1 MLCSMY
7 KSFLFS
13 LLAAGITLGAESF
26 ESLPF
31 GEMTSGTTE
40 YGQLSAE
47 AGHAEIFKRA
57 RTGSKSLRIKGGTGR
72 SVSLKLASPTE
83 KEVRST
89 FWLERWTRKDPFAV
103 KVLAVTATG
112 EQQLK
117 ELAGLGVGGFNHK
130 IELVLPKG
138 TTAIRLVA
146 DTPEN
151 AGVMIDDFMM
161 MIGKMKLGEVKAHNP
176 GVWPVMKRARYN
188 PVVKISVQTEGAEEP
203 VKVDGLELT
212 VDNPDQVA
220 KVTLRSGNA
229 NGTDFKNSV
238 EYGSARPGKNGKVVI
253 KSAQGLDGGE
263 NTLWVDVEPSEDS
276 IIGSTFSLSGQKMS
290 IGGKEIEPELEPV
303 TQRIGIM
310 LAFPGDKVG
319 QKEGEARD
327 CAAFRIPG
335 LIRTKAG
342 SLIGVFDARYDNEV
356 DLCRDIDV
364 AAVRS
369 TDGGQT
375 WTLPAV
381 NMDSG
386 PGMANGCGDPCILQ
400 DKKGRVWMQALACHF
415 APGARAINASGTGTD
430 PSRTGQWEMVYSDD
444 DGKTWSPVMNVTEQ
458 VKKDEWTLILAGPG
472 NGICTKQ
479 GYIVFPAQ
487 IWQNGANPVCR
498 SCICYSKDGGK
509 TWKMSEGVPAKTS
522 ECQVVELSDGSL
534 MLNCRNENYG
544 GKRYVFVTN
553 DMGETWTE
561 HETNTKTLND
571 PTCQA
576 SLIAAET
583 EKYGRLLLFSNPWI
597 HGRSNMSVRASRDDG
612 KTWSEGLLY
621 DSRGCMGYS
630 CLAMTDPD
638 HVGVIYETCHTNGD
652 TNYRGIGFLRL
663 PLKTIVT
670 GEAAEV
676 KAAKVNK
683 ADKKAEKKTGKG
695 TKKDKSAGKGK
706 KKSAR

>member
-1 MLCSMY
+1 MLQVMC
-7 KSFLFS
+7 KSFLFY
-13 LLAAGITLGAESF
+13 LIAAGVALGAESF
-26 ESLPF
+26 ENLPF
-31 GEMTSGTTE
+31 GDITTGATE

-47 AGHAEIFKRA
+47 AGHAEIYRKA
-57 RTGSKSLRIKGGTGR
+57 RTGSKSLRIKGGAAR
-72 SVSLKLASPTE
+72 SVTMKLDSPLE

-89 FWLERWTRKDPFAV
+89 FWLERWTKKDPFGM
-103 KVLAVTATG
+103 KVLAVTASG
-112 EQQLK
+112 EQQIK
-117 ELAGLGVGGFNHK
+117 EIKGLGAGGFHHK
-130 IELVLPKG
+130 IEIVLPKG
-138 TTAIRLVA
+138 TKAIRLVA
-146 DTPEN
+146 DTPDA
-151 AGVMIDDFMM
+151 AGVLIDDFMLM
-161 MIGKMKLGEVKAHNP
+161 MGKMKLGEVKVHNP
-176 GVWPVMKRARYN
+176 GVWPVMKRAKFN
-188 PVVKISVQTEGAEEP
+188 PVVRISVQTEGAEDP
-203 VKVDGLELT
+203 VSVNELEVT
-212 VDNPDQVA
+212 VDDPEQVA
-220 KVTLRSGNA
+220 KVTLRSGSA
-229 NGTDFKNSV
+229 NGMDFKNSI
-238 EYGSARPGKNGKVVI
+238 EYGSAKPGKDGKVLI
-253 KSAQGLDGGE
+253 KSAQGLDGGD
-263 NTLWVDVEPSEDS
+263 NTLWLDVEPSAES
-276 IIGSTFSLSGQKMS
+276 IIGSTFSISDLKLN
-290 IGGKEIEPELEPV
+290 IGGKKMKPEMEPV

-319 QKEGEARD
+319 QKEGAARD

-335 LIRTKAG
+335 LIRTNKG

-375 WTLPAV
+375 WTMPSV

-386 PGMANGCGDPCILQ
+386 SGMANGCGDPCILQ
-400 DKKGRVWMQALACHF
+400 DKKGRIWMQALACHF

-444 DGKTWSPVMNVTEQ
+444 DGKTWSPIMNVTEQ

-472 NGICTKQ
+472 NGICTKK

-576 SLIAAET
+576 SLVAVET

-630 CLAMTDPD
+630 CLALTDPD

-652 TNYRGIGFLRL
+652 TGYRGIGFLRL

-670 GEAAEV
+670 GEAAKV
-676 KAAKVNK
+676 KAATV
-683 ADKKAEKKTGKG
+683 KTGK
-695 TKKDKSAGKGK
+695 KSGKSRRKEK
-706 KKSAR
+706 KK

>member
-1 MLCSMY
+1 MLQVMC

-13 LLAAGITLGAESF
+13 LIAAGVALGAESF
-26 ESLPF
+26 ENLPF
-31 GEMTSGTTE
+31 GDITSGVTE

-47 AGHAEIFKRA
+47 AGHAEIYRKA
-57 RTGSKSLRIKGGTGR
+57 RTGSKSLRIKGGAAR
-72 SVSLKLASPTE
+72 SVTMKLDSPLE

-89 FWLERWTRKDPFAV
+89 FWLERWTKKDPFGM
-103 KVLAVTATG
+103 KVLAVTASG
-112 EQQLK
+112 EQQIK
-117 ELAGLGVGGFNHK
+117 EIKGLGAGGFHHK
-130 IELVLPKG
+130 IEIVLPKG
-138 TTAIRLVA
+138 TKAIRLVA
-146 DTPEN
+146 DTPDA
-151 AGVMIDDFMM
+151 AGVLIDDFMLM
-161 MIGKMKLGEVKAHNP
+161 MGKMKLGEVKVHNP
-176 GVWPVMKRARYN
+176 GVWPVMKRAKFN
-188 PVVKISVQTEGAEEP
+188 PVVRISVQTEGAEDP
-203 VKVDGLELT
+203 VSVNELEVT
-212 VDNPDQVA
+212 VDDPEQVA
-220 KVTLRSGNA
+220 KVTLRSGSA
-229 NGTDFKNSV
+229 NGMDFKNSI
-238 EYGSARPGKNGKVVI
+238 EYGSAKPGKDGKVLI
-253 KSAQGLDGGE
+253 KSAQGLDGGD
-263 NTLWVDVEPSEDS
+263 NTLWLDVEPSAES
-276 IIGSTFSLSGQKMS
+276 IIGSTFSISDLKLN
-290 IGGKEIEPELEPV
+290 IGGKKMKPEMEPV

-310 LAFPGDKVG
+310 LAFPGDKVD
-319 QKEGEARD
+319 QKEGAARD

-335 LIRTKAG
+335 LIRTSKG

-375 WTLPAV
+375 WTMPYV

-400 DKKGRVWMQALACHF
+400 DKKGRIWMQALACHF

-444 DGKTWSPVMNVTEQ
+444 DGKTWSAIKNVTEQ

-472 NGICTKQ
+472 NGICTKK
-479 GYIVFPAQ
+479 GHIVFPAQ

-509 TWKMSEGVPAKTS
+509 TWKMSNGVPAKTS

-561 HETNTKTLND
+561 HETNIKTLND

-576 SLIAAET
+576 SLIAVET

-630 CLAMTDPD
+630 CLALTDPD

-652 TNYRGIGFLRL
+652 TGYRGIGFLRL

-670 GEAAEV
+670 GEAAKV
-676 KAAKVNK
+676 KAATV
-683 ADKKAEKKTGKG
+683 KTGK
-695 TKKDKSAGKGK
+695 KSGKSRRK
-706 KKSAR
+706 EKKSNSGK